1 MVWTIIVAEL
11 VDIGMDF
18 DMDFGISFRCLQV
31 LMQCLWLTLADL
43 VVIVGRD
50 GGGHAF
56 GELRQALLP
65 LSMLATS
72 DAGYRHQNRD
82 LSQRTGK

>member
-1 MVWTIIVAEL
+1 MAVLASIVTALTPVNRAISSPGAVVWTIIVSEL
-11 VDIGMDF
+11 VDIGTDF
-18 DMDFGISFRCLQV
+18 GMDFGISFRCLQV

-56 GELRQALLP
+56 GELRQA
-65 LSMLATS
+65 
-72 DAGYRHQNRD
+72 
-82 LSQRTGK
+82 